1 MQRGEETLDK
11 FRRPGAQERIK
22 QLAYL
27 LKHTVTIIGRDADIL
42 RPLLRMAIY
51 AAVLV
56 TVFFAMI
63 WAYAIDASGTGT
75 VLLLL
80 SVVLFL
86 YKFFYYNRQ
95 ELAASWL
102 VSETAFGRDRSL
114 ADASEHVATLRS
126 QARSLALL
134 DMGAAWIA
142 SRKNNNKSG
151 MLTNLLL
158 SAITEGWDLVNHF
171 LLPAFAIDGVGFR
184 DAMGKIRAARDNVP
198 ETLMGV
204 FGIDILGRVVVTI
217 FAPIYVLLGLGGVV
231 LGTWLSGIFPAA
243 FHAGQVGE
251 VLPPEVLDWLPI
263 TATTEFNWLPVLVAI
278 FLGKV
283 IAAVFE
289 RAVTTLKVIYFTL
302 FYARTLHA
310 GSLSQDIRDELERY
324 LRMEDGGEATPDDS
338 ATAPG

>member
-1 MQRGEETLDK
+1 MDR
-11 FRRPGAQERIK
+11 FRRPGLQERFT

-27 LKHTVTIIGRDADIL
+27 LKHTVTIVGRDADII
-42 RPLLRMAIY
+42 RPLVRMAIY

-63 WAYAIDASGTGT
+63 WAYAVDSDGTGT
-75 VLLLL
+75 LLLL
-80 SVVLFL
+80 LAVILFI

-95 ELAASWL
+95 ELAVSWL
-102 VSETAFGRDRSL
+102 VAETAFGRDRSVT
-114 ADASEHVATLRS
+114 DAAAHVATLRG
-126 QARSLALL
+126 QARILALL

-151 MLTNLLL
+151 LLTNLLL

-171 LLPAFAIDGVGFR
+171 LLPAFAIDNVGFR

-217 FAPIYVLLGLGGVV
+217 FAPIYTLLALAGVA
-231 LGTWLSGIFPAA
+231 LGTWLAGVFPQA
-243 FHAGQVGE
+243 FHAGQFGDM
-251 VLPPEVLDWLPI
+251 LPPEALEWLPI
-263 TATTEFNWLPVLVAI
+263 SATSEFNWLPLLVAI

-283 IAAVFE
+283 VAAVFE

-310 GSLSQDIRDELERY
+310 GSLSEDIRGELERY
-324 LRMEDGGEATPDDS
+324 LRLEGEDAESPDDGV
-338 ATAPG
+338 TAPG